1 MNLNN
6 KDNKEITEI
15 AVLSIEIG
23 NNQIKYLK
31 IYNNTIPSKLAYNF
45 CLEYNLDYESLKRL
59 TYEIK
64 NLIIESNKK
73 PQFNKSFEKSRKNDN
88 LIQIKR
94 NKSVSHSPK
103 RDDTNI
109 YTKQKYNFKDIT
121 KEIKKPIEFD
131 YKIKYNK
138 EQNIIEEEK
147 NNYIYRNTNNNIKNN
162 NKKEISRSSYLSPTE
177 SSKCKIRNQ
186 KVKMNKTFENE
197 GKKLISNNNL
207 KIINIMN
214 NENLKNDKERNKV
227 KSERNKSD
235 INYGEILYDK
245 CMKMKKI
252 SNEKIKKEI
261 NLEQKK
267 ELDECTFKPKINT
280 INIKCF
286 KNNNKKFFESSK
298 KSERIRTNKNKSNNT
313 SINNI
318 KINHNER
325 NEKKNLKNKKRT
337 KTARKEIS
345 IYERLYNLRTQK
357 KEEEKNNKEKLF
369 IPKINNNYRK
379 NINQK
384 SFRERQKIY
393 SAKSTE
399 RKKNLE
405 KQINTKYDSKTGQKL
420 FHPSINKNYYNKNK
434 INSNYSLSLDKRN
447 GKLKKEKIKK
457 DIITMIKKER
467 EFKANVKS
475 DNIFGNNIIKSFKKI
490 FSLLDIYF
498 KGELSSFNYN
508 TKNIPKSIKNIIL
521 PILNEI
527 DSKNK
532 IYDEQKF
539 INECKKLYKNL
550 DYYSKRE
557 IYKFSDD
564 ENFEQNDLYVFS
576 PFQTKKYLDNDIIK
590 LSKTQ
595 CPTSNDNKENEDNNK
610 TTKNKNLDVNDYYI
624 NGKYSKIYERFCNN
638 KTNYKE
644 RSTKLFENLIIQRDD
659 IIL

>member
-1 MNLNN
+1 MNLKN
-6 KDNKEITEI
+6 KDNKEIIEI

-31 IYNNTIPSKLAYNF
+31 IYNNSIPSKLAYNF

-73 PQFNKSFEKSRKNDN
+73 TQLNKSFEKSRKNDN

-94 NKSVSHSPK
+94 NKSVNHSPK
-103 RDDTNI
+103 RDDINI
-109 YTKQKYNFKDIT
+109 NTKQKYNFKDIT

-131 YKIKYNK
+131 YIIKYNK

-147 NNYIYRNTNNNIKNN
+147 NNYINRNTNNINN

-186 KVKMNKTFENE
+186 KLKMNKSFESE
-197 GKKLISNNNL
+197 GKKLISNNNI

-214 NENLKNDKERNKV
+214 NDNLKNVKERNKV
-227 KSERNKSD
+227 KSERNKSE

-252 SNEKIKKEI
+252 SDEKIIKQI

-286 KNNNKKFFESSK
+286 KNNNKKILESPK
-298 KSERIRTNKNKSNNT
+298 KSEKIRANKNKSNNT
-313 SINNI
+313 SINKI

-325 NEKKNLKNKKRT
+325 NEKNNLKNQKRQ

-345 IYERLYNLRTQK
+345 IYERLYNLRNQK

-369 IPKINNNYRK
+369 IPKINNKYTK
-379 NINQK
+379 NINKK

-434 INSNYSLSLDKRN
+434 MNNNYSLSLDKRN

-457 DIITMIKKER
+457 DIIKMIKSER
-467 EFKANVKS
+467 TFKANMKS
-475 DNIFGNNIIKSFKKI
+475 DNIFGNNIIKSFNKI
-490 FSLLDIYF
+490 FSFLDIYF
-498 KGELSSFNYN
+498 KGELSPFNYS
-508 TKNIPKSIKNIIL
+508 TKNLPKSIKNIIL

-532 IYDEQKF
+532 TYNEKTF

-550 DYYSKRE
+550 DYYSKRL
-557 IYKFSDD
+557 IYKFSED
-564 ENFEQNDLYVFS
+564 ENYEQNDLYVFS
-576 PFQTKKYLDNDIIK
+576 PFQMNKDLDNDIIK

-595 CPTSNDNKENEDNNK
+595 WSTSNDNKENEDNNK
-610 TTKNKNLDVNDYYI
+610 NINKNKKLDVNDYYI
-624 NGKYSKIYERFCNN
+624 NGKYSKIYERFYNN
-638 KTNYKE
+638 KANYKE
-644 RSTKLFENLIIQRDD
+644 SSTKLFENLIIQRDD
-659 IIL
+659 FIL